1 MSLRLLLLMTVLP
14 LAPITVLAGEMPK
27 EGTDS
32 FTNTWMVTT
41 SKTMKVGDRTLGTY
55 EVSGVHQNVQGEA
68 KTDMGMRCLGIY
80 DVAGKAPKQEHGACT
95 FTDNDGDEI
104 MATYERKT
112 AEGGVETLVAGTGKF
127 AGISGTGEWTVLKFP
142 LKADDKLS
150 RGIVSE
156 KVHWKIRPQATGT
169 ELTSENY
176 SPPPPSDLSPQ

>member
-1 MSLRLLLLMTVLP
+1 MSLRFLLPATVLP
-14 LAPITVLAGEMPK
+14 LVPITVLAGETPK

-32 FTNTWMVTT
+32 FTNTWLITT
-41 SKTMKVGDRTLGTY
+41 TNTMKVADRTLGTY

-68 KTDMGMRCLGIY
+68 ATDMGMRCLGIY
-80 DVAGKAPKQEHGACT
+80 DDAGKARERREHGACT
-95 FTDNDGDEI
+95 FTDTDGDEI

-156 KVHWKIRPQATGT
+156 KVHWKITSNATPVAGA
-169 ELTSENY
+169 EA
-176 SPPPPSDLSPQ
+176 SPPR

>member
-32 FTNTWMVTT
+32 FTNTWLITT
-41 SKTMKVGDRTLGTY
+41 SNTMKVGDRTLGTY
-55 EVSGVHQNVQGEA
+55 EVGGVHQNVQGDA
-68 KTDMGMRCLGIY
+68 TTDMGMRCLGIY
-80 DVAGKAPKQEHGACT
+80 DDADKARKEHGACT

-156 KVHWKIRPQATGT
+156 KVRWKI
-169 ELTSENY
+169 TSNTTPVAEAE
-176 SPPPPSDLSPQ
+176 PSTP

>member
-1 MSLRLLLLMTVLP
+1 MSLRFLLPTTVLA
-14 LAPITVLAGEMPK
+14 LVPIAVLAGEMRK

-32 FTNTWMVTT
+32 FTNTWLITT
-41 SKTMKVGDRTLGTY
+41 SNTMKVGDRTLGTY

-68 KTDMGMRCLGIY
+68 TTDMAMRCLGIY
-80 DVAGKAPKQEHGACT
+80 DDAGKARAREHGACT
-95 FTDNDGDEI
+95 FTDNDGDKI

-112 AEGGVETLVAGTGKF
+112 AEGGIETLVAGTGKF

-156 KVHWKIRPQATGT
+156 KVHWKI
-169 ELTSENY
+169 TSNTTPVAEAEPEP
-176 SPPPPSDLSPQ
+176 SPHR

>member
-1 MSLRLLLLMTVLP
+1 MSLRFLVPTTVLP
-14 LAPITVLAGEMPK
+14 LVPITVLAGEMPK

-32 FTNTWMVTT
+32 FTNTWLITT
-41 SKTMKVGDRTLGTY
+41 SNTMKVGDRTLGTY

-68 KTDMGMRCLGIY
+68 TTDMGMRCLGIY
-80 DVAGKAPKQEHGACT
+80 DDAGKARAQEHGACT

-112 AEGGVETLVAGTGKF
+112 AEGGIETLVAGTGKF

-156 KVHWKIRPQATGT
+156 KVHWKI
-169 ELTSENY
+169 TSSTMPVAEAE
-176 SPPPPSDLSPQ
+176 PSLQR

>member
-1 MSLRLLLLMTVLP
+1 MSLRFLLLTTILS
-14 LAPITVLAGEMPK
+14 LAPITVLAGETPK

-32 FTNTWMVTT
+32 FTNTWLVTT
-41 SKTMKVGDRTLGTY
+41 LNTMKVGDRTLGTY

-80 DVAGKAPKQEHGACT
+80 DAAGKAPVRQEHGACT

-112 AEGGVETLVAGTGKF
+112 AEGGIETVVAGTGKF

-150 RGIVSE
+150 RGVVSE
-156 KVHWKIRPQATGT
+156 TVHWKITSNATPVAAADP
-169 ELTSENY
+169 
-176 SPPPPSDLSPQ
+176 SPRR

>member
-1 MSLRLLLLMTVLP
+1 MSLRFLLPATVLA
-14 LAPITVLAGEMPK
+14 LVPITVLAREMPK

-32 FTNTWMVTT
+32 FTNTWLVTT
-41 SKTMKVGDRTLGTY
+41 SKTMKVGDLKRSGNREL

-68 KTDMGMRCLGIY
+68 ASDMAMRCLGIY
-80 DVAGKAPKQEHGACT
+80 DDAGKVPQRQEHGDCT

-112 AEGGVETLVAGTGKF
+112 AEGGTETLVAGTGKF
-127 AGISGTGEWTVLKFP
+127 AGISGTGEWTVVKFP

-156 KVHWKIRPQATGT
+156 KVHWKI
-169 ELTSENY
+169 TSTTTPVAEAEP
-176 SPPPPSDLSPQ
+176 SPHR

>member
-32 FTNTWMVTT
+32 FTNTWLVTT
-41 SKTMKVGDRTLGTY
+41 SNTMKVGDRTLGTY
-55 EVSGVHQNVQGEA
+55 QVSGVHQNVQGEA
-68 KTDMGMRCLGIY
+68 TTDMAMRCLGIY
-80 DVAGKAPKQEHGACT
+80 DDAGKAPERREHGACT

-112 AEGGVETLVAGTGKF
+112 AEGGIETLEAGTGKF
-127 AGISGTGEWTVLKFP
+127 AGISGTGEWTVVKFP

-156 KVHWKIRPQATGT
+156 KVHWKI
-169 ELTSENY
+169 TSNTTPVAEAEP
-176 SPPPPSDLSPQ
+176 SPHR

>member
-1 MSLRLLLLMTVLP
+1 MSLLFLLPATILTLV
-14 LAPITVLAGEMPK
+14 PITILAGEMPK

-32 FTNTWMVTT
+32 FTNTWLVTT
-41 SKTMKVGDRTLGTY
+41 TNIMKVGDRTLGTY
-55 EVSGVHQNVQGEA
+55 EVSGVHQNAQGDA
-68 KTDMGMRCLGIY
+68 TSDMAMRCLGIY
-80 DVAGKAPKQEHGACT
+80 DDAGKAREEHGACT

-112 AEGGVETLVAGTGKF
+112 AEGGIETLVAGTGKF

-156 KVHWKIRPQATGT
+156 KVHWKI
-169 ELTSENY
+169 TSNTTPVAEAEP
-176 SPPPPSDLSPQ
+176 SPHRTVTP